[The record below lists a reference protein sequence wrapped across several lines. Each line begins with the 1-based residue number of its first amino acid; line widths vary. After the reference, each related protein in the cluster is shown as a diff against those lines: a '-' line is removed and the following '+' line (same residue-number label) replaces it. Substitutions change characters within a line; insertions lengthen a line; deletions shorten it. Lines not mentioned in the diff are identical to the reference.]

1 MMTNLFKLFYTIIIM
16 AKRENIL
23 PFAPIGKLI
32 QETTGK
38 RVSKEAKE
46 TGARILEEVTEKIIK
61 KAALLAE
68 HSGRKT
74 VKSKDII
81 LAYSQVKG
89 DL

>member
-1 MMTNLFKLFYTIIIM
+1 M

-38 RVSKEAKE
+38 RVSKDAKE
-46 TGARILEEVTEKIIK
+46 TGAKILEELTEKIMK
-61 KAALLAE
+61 KAILLAD

-81 LAYSQVKG
+81 LAYHQLRG
-89 DL
+89 NY

>member
-1 MMTNLFKLFYTIIIM
+1 MRNIFKFFYTMIIM
-16 AKRENIL
+16 AKRENII
-23 PFAPIGKLI
+23 PFAPIGKII

-38 RVSKEAKE
+38 RVSKEAKQ
-46 TGARILEEVTEKIIK
+46 TGVRILEEVTEKIIK
-61 KAALLAE
+61 KAILLAE

-81 LAYSQVKG
+81 LAYSQIKG